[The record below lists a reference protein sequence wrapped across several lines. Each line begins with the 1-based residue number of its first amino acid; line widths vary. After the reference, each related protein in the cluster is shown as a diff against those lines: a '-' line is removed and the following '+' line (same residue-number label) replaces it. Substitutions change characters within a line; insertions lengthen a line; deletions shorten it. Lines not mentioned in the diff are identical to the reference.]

1 MVGQPHPAL
10 LLLLL
15 QASLQDLLLVGND
28 TTNSVD
34 KVALVVWDEAN
45 EDLLLRGVQEHE
57 HTHLTRGLVGEV
69 HAARLTAG
77 PSQDTHAPSA
87 TSQPAQL
94 GTAGPK
100 TTGPLMTGSR
110 GPGHPS

>member
-1 MVGQPHPAL
+1 MAEPPHPSL

-28 TTNSVD
+28 TPDAVD
-34 KVALVVWDEAN
+34 KVALVVRDEAD

-57 HTHLTRGLVGEV
+57 HAHLAGRLIGEV

-77 PSQDTHAPSA
+77 LSQDTHLHTPSA
-87 TSQPAQL
+87 TNWDP
-94 GTAGPK
+94 
-100 TTGPLMTGSR
+100 
-110 GPGHPS
+110 